1 MSISAAKRAAQKKR
15 RETKIELVAFEV
27 KKGMSEQYTQWAAA
41 MGVGKME
48 MIRRA
53 IEEYIANHGGEHV
66 APVKSAPIGT
76 VLTAEQKKILE
87 AVDSLPESSRKAL
100 LKFLQTLV
108 DAKSD

>member
-1 MSISAAKRAAQKKR
+1 MYMSTNQAYKKANYDQILFR
-15 RETKIELVAFEV
+15 V
-27 KKGMSEQYTQWAAA
+27 KKGVNEQYTQWAAA

-53 IEEYIANHGGEHV
+53 IDEYIANHGGEGVQEV

-76 VLTAEQKKILE
+76 MLTAEQRKILE

-108 DAKSD
+108 DAKLD

>member
-1 MSISAAKRAAQKKR
+1 MSTNQAYKKANYDQILFR
-15 RETKIELVAFEV
+15 V
-27 KKGMSEQYTQWAAA
+27 KKGVNEQYTQWAAA

-76 VLTAEQKKILE
+76 VLTAEQRKILD

-108 DAKSD
+108 DAKLD

>member
-1 MSISAAKRAAQKKR
+1 MSAK
-15 RETKIELVAFEV
+15 
-27 KKGMSEQYTQWAAA
+27 YTEWAA
-41 MGVGKME
+41 MLGIGKME

-53 IEEYIANHGGEHV
+53 IDEYIANHGGEHV